1 MEREG
6 GIGAP
11 AAERG
16 AGKAAIPRARFEGVL
31 VPALTPFK
39 TDYSPDRRKFLGFC
53 RWLLQQGANGLAVFG
68 TTGEANSLSM
78 AERRELL
85 EVLLDGGIPG
95 QVLMPGTGLCALP
108 ATVELTRHA
117 VSLGCGGVLVLPP
130 FYYKGVSEDGLFASY
145 AEVIE
150 RVGDARLALYLY
162 HFPQMTGV
170 PLSLPLIERL
180 AKAYPTVVL
189 GIKDSSGDWEGT
201 MRLLRALPQLAVFPS
216 SESRLLDGTRLG
228 AAGCISASANLN
240 VAAIRRL
247 YDGRAGAAA
256 QALHASVSA
265 VRAVL
270 ERQALIPSLK
280 GILAIATGDAGW
292 SVLRPPLMPLPA
304 GSIPVLMADL
314 RGAGLDFASL
324 TEASI

>member
-1 MEREG
+1 
-6 GIGAP
+6 
-11 AAERG
+11 
-16 AGKAAIPRARFEGVL
+16 
-31 VPALTPFK
+31 
-39 TDYSPDRRKFLGFC
+39 
-53 RWLLQQGANGLAVFG
+53 
-68 TTGEANSLSM
+68 
-78 AERRELL
+78 
-85 EVLLDGGIPG
+85 
-95 QVLMPGTGLCALP
+95 
-108 ATVELTRHA
+108 
-117 VSLGCGGVLVLPP
+117 
-130 FYYKGVSEDGLFASY
+130 
-145 AEVIE
+145 
-150 RVGDARLALYLY
+150 
-162 HFPQMTGV
+162 
-170 PLSLPLIERL
+170 
-180 AKAYPTVVL
+180 
-189 GIKDSSGDWEGT
+189 
-201 MRLLRALPQLAVFPS
+201 VFPS

-247 YDGRAGAAA
+247 YDGRAGAEA

-280 GILAIATGDAGW
+280 GILAVATGDAGW